1 MPNNNTPK
9 RKSAK
14 SNAPK
19 RLATNAREWNDVNAL
34 VRQHVERLVGRYD
47 DAEQAE
53 SFFLLLDL
61 ITSDD
66 YDPSDRWYV
75 LHTVRNHAFTFTDA
89 FETAQKITLG
99 EIPQGTELRMVA

>member
-9 RKSAK
+9 TKTAK
-14 SNAPK
+14 SNEPK
-19 RLATNAREWNDVNAL
+19 RLASTPREWDDVNAL

-61 ITSDD
+61 ITGDD
-66 YDPSDRWYV
+66 YDPNDRWCV
-75 LHTVRNHAFTFTDA
+75 LHTAKNHAFTYTDA

-99 EIPQGTELRMVA
+99 QIPQGTELRMVA